1 MPKAA
6 RVSASIPASESQ
18 PEKSESISQEKSEGH
33 PLVSIALFCGIGL
46 LVSLVAA
53 LMGVSGAWY

>member
-1 MPKAA
+1 MPKAT
-6 RVSASIPASESQ
+6 RINASIPVSSES
-18 PEKSESISQEKSEGH
+18 PKKYDDH

-53 LMGVSGAWY
+53 LMGVQGAWY